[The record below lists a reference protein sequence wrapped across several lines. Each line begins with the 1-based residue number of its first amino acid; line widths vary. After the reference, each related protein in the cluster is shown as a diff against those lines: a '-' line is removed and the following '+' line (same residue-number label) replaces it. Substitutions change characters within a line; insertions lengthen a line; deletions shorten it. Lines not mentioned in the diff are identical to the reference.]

1 MRVRFGDDN
10 YEMDSPDLGRLRDS
24 GGLAGDIDALKKR
37 LDEDGYLYLKGFLD
51 REAVLAARRRILGF
65 MNEREGLEPG
75 SRPLDGVMG
84 QYGQSVNMMGRRP
97 ITHEPEVR
105 AVLESPRLFD
115 LYERIHNE
123 PVTTFA
129 YKWLRAVGN
138 EDCTGSHMD
147 YVYMGRGSTRLMTA
161 WVPFGDIPIE
171 QGTLA
176 VCARSH
182 VDPAFEKLR
191 NTYGKMD
198 VDRDGIAGW
207 FTRSPREITD
217 KFGGRWLTDDVESG
231 DVITFGMHTMHASTT
246 NTTDRWRV
254 SCDVRFQPV
263 SDPVDDRW
271 AGEKPKAHTPPAD
284 PVPMEVARAEWG
296 V

>member
-1 MRVRFGDDN
+1 
-10 YEMDSPDLGRLRDS
+10 MDSPALGRLRDS
-24 GGLAGDIDALKKR
+24 GGLVDDTDGLRQR
-37 LDEDGYLYLKGFLD
+37 LQEDGYLYLKGFLD
-51 REAVLAARRRILGF
+51 RDAVLAARQRILEF
-65 MNEREGLEPG
+65 MDEHEGLEPG

-84 QYGQSVNMMGRRP
+84 QYGKSVNMMGRKH
-97 ITHEPEVR
+97 ITHEDAVK

-115 LYERIHNE
+115 LYERFHNE

-147 YVYMGRGSTRLMTA
+147 YVYMGRGSGRLMTV

-176 VCARSH
+176 ICAGSH
-182 VDPAFEKLR
+182 DQPSFEKLR

-207 FTRSPREITD
+207 FTTSPREVTET
-217 KFGGRWLTDDVESG
+217 FGGRWLTDDVEAG
-231 DVITFGMHTMHASTT
+231 DIITFGMHTMHASTT
-246 NTTDRWRV
+246 NTTDKWRI
-254 SCDVRFQPV
+254 SCDVRFQPA

-271 AGEKPKAHTPPAD
+271 AGREPKAHTPTENPI
-284 PVPMEVARAEWG
+284 PMEVARAEWG